1 MYRFRLEALLNHR
14 RHQQEVLQKQ
24 LADAQKKLAN
34 EQQKLRIIKRE
45 KLANAQLLRKKQKE
59 SNTVTD
65 ILIYVTYIEKLSK
78 NIKNQHE
85 RVQEAGEMVTRKR
98 NELMAAMKKR
108 KALEKLKEKGWQA
121 FQQSLMTNERKLM
134 DEVASTRHARK
145 M

>member
-14 RHQQEVLQKQ
+14 CHQQEVLQKQ

-45 KLANAQLLRKKQKE
+45 KQANAQLLRKKQKE

-65 ILIYVTYIEKLSK
+65 ILIYVTFIEKLSK

-121 FQQSLMTNERKLM
+121 YQQRLMTNERKLI

>member
-45 KLANAQLLRKKQKE
+45 KQANAQLLRKKQKE

-65 ILIYVTYIEKLSK
+65 ILIYVTFIEKLSK

-121 FQQSLMTNERKLM
+121 YQQRLMTNERKLM